1 MIHKEITYCD
11 FCLAVDI
18 DRNDKN
24 QSFMD
29 RTYVFNSD
37 GNGGGG
43 SRIDINSLLPGV
55 MGRGIDPAYLALMNG
70 NGGFGGQNGIW
81 GVIYLAIVA
90 SIFGWNNGGFGG
102 FGRGNG
108 LPAELAG
115 NEGRELL
122 MSAIQGNGNAIN
134 QIASTLNCST
144 QQVQSALANIQNSV
158 GLTGTQIINAIQS
171 GNSGI
176 VNQLSTC
183 CCNILQSIERQGAA
197 TQLQACQNMN
207 ALTNAMTNNTRDL
220 RDATQSQT
228 QAILAKL
235 DAAETRVLQDK
246 LDAERQKNA
255 TLAAQIN
262 NEHQTQ
268 AIMASVAQQN
278 APIVAAL
285 QALQSDV
292 DGLKCKLPNTVSVP
306 YPQLSVYNP
315 EIARAAAYG
324 AAAGNFAGG
333 CAYGY
338 NGGFWG

>member
-1 MIHKEITYCD
+1 
-11 FCLAVDI
+11 
-18 DRNDKN
+18 
-24 QSFMD
+24 
-29 RTYVFNSD
+29 
-37 GNGGGG
+37 
-43 SRIDINSLLPGV
+43 
-55 MGRGIDPAYLALMNG
+55 
-70 NGGFGGQNGIW
+70 
-81 GVIYLAIVA
+81 
-90 SIFGWNNGGFGG
+90 
-102 FGRGNG
+102 
-108 LPAELAG
+108 
-115 NEGRELL
+115 

-255 TLAAQIN
+255 TLAAQLN

-292 DGLKCKLPNTVSVP
+292 DGIKCKLPNTVSVP

>member
-1 MIHKEITYCD
+1 
-11 FCLAVDI
+11 
-18 DRNDKN
+18 
-24 QSFMD
+24 MD

-37 GNGGGG
+37 GGTGGG
-43 SRIDINSLLPGV
+43 SKLDVTAMLPG
-55 MGRGIDPAYLALMNG
+55 MLGGYRGVDPNVLALMNG

-102 FGRGNG
+102 FGGRG
-108 LPAELAG
+108 G
-115 NEGRELL
+115 NAGRELL
-122 MSAIQGNGNAIN
+122 MQAIQGNASAIN
-134 QIASTLNCST
+134 QIASTLNCSS
-144 QQVQSALANIQNSV
+144 QQIESALCNIQNSI

-171 GNSGI
+171 GDNGI

-183 CCNILQSIERQGAA
+183 CCNILQAVERQGAA
-197 TQLQACQNMN
+197 TQLQNCQNMN
-207 ALTNAMTNNTRDL
+207 TLTREMNDNTRDL
-220 RDATQSQT
+220 QAATQAQT

-246 LDAERQKNA
+246 LDAERQKSA
-255 TLAAQIN
+255 TLAAQLN

-292 DGLKCKLPNTVSVP
+292 DGIKCKLPNTVSVP
-306 YPQLSVYNP
+306 YPQLQVYNP
-315 EIARAAAYG
+315 EVARAAAFG
-324 AAAGNFAGG
+324 AAAGGYAGYG
-333 CAYGY
+333 CGCGYG
-338 NGGFWG
+338 NGFWG